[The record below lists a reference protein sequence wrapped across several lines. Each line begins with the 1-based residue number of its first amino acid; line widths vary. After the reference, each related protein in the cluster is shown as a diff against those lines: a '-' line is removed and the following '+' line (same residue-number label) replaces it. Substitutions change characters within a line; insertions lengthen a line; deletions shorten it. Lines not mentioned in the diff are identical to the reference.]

1 MKRNNKRARSQRKIK
16 QIFFVVI
23 AIGFFIASFI
33 VFKKPSEVV
42 AQCADGYTCAEWR
55 TYDLP
60 DGCNYYTYYC
70 TQHYNRISKGCDQS
84 RCEAYFYSYL
94 GSCSSTC
101 QKSTFSRW
109 VNCCVVTQC
118 TCSSWANVGGC
129 GEGTCNSTE
138 RKQTRNC
145 TPDGCSSE
153 ARCVYSSACDIP
165 TPSCSVSLDPST
177 VNISQGTDANYIATV
192 TVGSGSIDYVSFS
205 SNNPAV
211 ATIDPASDASQPYQT
226 TGDTLSIG
234 STTITANVVMSGSTR
249 CSDTAVLNV
258 TAPGPWWQVID
269 ADIVTNGDII
279 SSIPTS
285 CALPGCN
292 PLLGLEGLGGFPGV
306 PVYGGSDLNTGEGDV
321 STLGW
326 QANADT
332 MFSKTYDYSFF
343 GRLIRP
349 DVVLTEIDS
358 TSVNGGFFTSGG
370 APSRGFVWYHFDGD
384 ALGDLTVA
392 SSVNM
397 PGDRKVV
404 VLVENAD
411 LYIEDVIN
419 VVDGEGFMM
428 FIVGKDGSGNKGNI
442 YIDENVSHPVK
453 VEVEGVFLAEGQFR
467 TGAGSEQLHIRGM
480 VAAYDGVV
488 LERDLEGDN
497 IDTPAEIFEFA
508 PDFILAFPRDLT
520 YKRLRWKEV
529 AP

>member
-1 MKRNNKRARSQRKIK
+1 MNKYILTGLLVAGLLLGSMIIPARQNQVK
-16 QIFFVVI
+16 
-23 AIGFFIASFI
+23 AG
-33 VFKKPSEVV
+33 
-42 AQCADGYTCAEWR
+42 CAAGYTCSGR
-55 TYDLP
+55 TRVGLP
-60 DGCNYYTYYC
+60 QGCRFFDYYC
-70 TQHYNRISKGCDQS
+70 TQKWTQVTVNCNSSCG
-84 RCEAYFYSYL
+84 YSVFTCGFCRTPTNC
-94 GSCSSTC
+94 GSACSYIT
-101 QKSTFSRW
+101 T
-109 VNCCVVTQC
+109 NCCVP
-118 TCSSWANVGGC
+118 GG
-129 GEGTCNSTE
+129 
-138 RKQTRNC
+138 
-145 TPDGCSSE
+145 
-153 ARCVYSSACDIP
+153 P
-165 TPSCSVSLDPST
+165 TPTPTPAPTPAPVPTCSVSLDPSL
-177 VNISQGTDANYIATV
+177 VNIGQGTDTNYIASV
-192 TVGSGSIDYVSFS
+192 TNIQNGSVSQVSFS

-226 TGDTLSIG
+226 TGDTLSVG
-234 STTITANVVMSGSTR
+234 SATITANVVMSGSTR

-279 SSIPTS
+279 SSIPLS
-285 CALPGCN
+285 CALPSCN

-332 MFSKTYDYSFF
+332 LFSKIYDYSFF
-343 GRLIRP
+343 RRLIRP

-358 TSVNGGFFTSGG
+358 ASVNGGFFASGG

-384 ALGDLTVA
+384 TLGDLTVA

-397 PGDRKVV
+397 PGSRKVV

-453 VEVEGVFLAEGQFR
+453 VEIEGVFLAEGQFR
-467 TGAGSEQLHIRGM
+467 TGAGDEQLHIRGM

-497 IDTPAEIFEFA
+497 TDTPAEVFEFA
-508 PDFILAFPRDLT
+508 PDFILTFPRDLT
-520 YKRLRWKEV
+520 FKRLRWKEV